1 MFPSFRATPFHTRY
15 YALLEAFAEG
25 RIRRLIITIPPQH
38 GKSLGSSVALPAW
51 LLGRNPQLHIAIA
64 SYSASLAQKFNKRV
78 QRLIDSPAYTTLFPD
93 TTIKAAGKSGP
104 WQRTSELTEIVG
116 SGGDLVAVGREG
128 SLTGNPVDVFIID
141 DLYKDAL
148 EANSPTVRENCW
160 DWYTSVVRTREHNDS
175 QELIVFTRWH
185 KEDLIGRICQ
195 KERVV
200 ELREWSQLE
209 SVGHSDWLHLNLE
222 AIKSTPSSEL
232 DPRAVGEAL
241 WPERHSAELLRE
253 KQRLD
258 ALQFEAMYQG
268 RPSDAA
274 GLLYGDNFQTYTTPP
289 PADDIVRKGNYTDTA
304 DTGDDYLCSVSYSVA
319 RDGSIYVE
327 DVVYSREK
335 MEVTEPLVAEMLRRS
350 GTREALIES
359 NNGGRGFARSVQRL
373 APEVV
378 VGWFH
383 QSANKESRILSN
395 AATVLRT
402 IRMPIDWKERWGEMA
417 AHLMGYNRR
426 FRTNRWHDAADVLTG
441 IIESECNR
449 TVRKRILGASFSI
462 RNYVYPKEPTTPPT
476 PAIGKPPTERPQ
488 VREAPKR
495 LSDSDFCDTARR
507 WGIEEAALRAVVE
520 VECSSKGGFLA
531 DGRPRILFEGHI
543 FWRKLKERGI
553 DPAPLAPLHPSIL
566 YPHWVTTHYRRGAG
580 EWERF
585 EEAAAIS
592 LDAAI
597 EASSWG
603 LFQIMGF
610 HWRTCGCGSPSE
622 FRALME
628 RSEREQMELAMI
640 FLEKTGIGRW
650 LKTKDWCTFALRYNG
665 SGYRAN
671 RYDQRLDAAYRKF
684 STHKDPE
691 PQQ

>member
-25 RIRRLIITIPPQH
+25 RIRRLIITLPPQH

-78 QRLIDSPAYTTLFPD
+78 QRIIDSPAYTTLFPD

-116 SGGDLVAVGREG
+116 TGGDLVAVGREG

-141 DLYKDAL
+141 DLYKDAM
-148 EANSPTVRENCW
+148 EANSPTVRDNCW
-160 DWYTSVVRTREHNDS
+160 DWYTSVVRTREHNNS

-200 ELREWSQLE
+200 ELREWSQLDNI
-209 SVGHSDWLHLNLE
+209 GHSDWLHLNLE
-222 AIKSTPSSEL
+222 AIKTTPATEF
-232 DPRAVGEAL
+232 DPRTVGEAL
-241 WPERHSAELLRE
+241 WPERHSAALLRE

-289 PADDIVRKGNYTDTA
+289 TADEIVRRGNYTDTA
-304 DTGDDYLCSVSYSVA
+304 DTGDDYLCSVSYLVA
-319 RDGSIYVE
+319 RDGNIYVE

-335 MEVTEPLVAEMLRRS
+335 MEVTEPLVADMLRRC
-350 GTREALIES
+350 GTREALVES
-359 NNGGRGFARSVQRL
+359 NNGGRGFARGVQRL
-373 APEVV
+373 VPEVA

-395 AATVLRT
+395 ASTVLRT
-402 IRMPIDWKERWGEMA
+402 IRMPLDWKERWGEMA
-417 AHLMGYNRR
+417 AHLVGYNRR

-441 IIESECNR
+441 IIESECTR
-449 TVRKRILGASFSI
+449 SVRKRILGTSFSV
-462 RNYVYPKEPTTPPT
+462 RNYAYPKEPSAAPT
-476 PAIGKPPTERPQ
+476 PSVEPPPRERPT
-488 VREAPKR
+488 VAHPPSR
-495 LSDSDFCDTARR
+495 LTSSDFGDMAAKLRV
-507 WGIEEAALRAVVE
+507 EEAALRAVVE

-543 FWRKLKERGI
+543 FWRKLQERGI
-553 DPAPLAPLHPSIL
+553 DPSPIAPSHPTIL
-566 YPHWVTTHYRRGAG
+566 YPRWVTTHYRRGAG

-592 LDAAI
+592 PDAAI
-597 EASSWG
+597 ESASWG

-610 HWRTCGCGSPSE
+610 HWRTCGCSSPEE

-628 RSEREQMELAMI
+628 RGEREQMELAMT
-640 FLEKTGIGRW
+640 FMEHTGIAGVLRA
-650 LKTKDWCTFALRYNG
+650 KDWGTFARRYNG

-671 RYDQRLDAAYRKF
+671 RYDERLAAAYNKF
-684 STHKDPE
+684 CKPSANATE
-691 PQQ
+691 